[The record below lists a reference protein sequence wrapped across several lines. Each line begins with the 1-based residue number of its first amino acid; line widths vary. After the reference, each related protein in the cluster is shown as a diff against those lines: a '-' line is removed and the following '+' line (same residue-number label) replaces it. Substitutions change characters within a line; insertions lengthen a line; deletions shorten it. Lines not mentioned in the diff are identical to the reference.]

1 MTAWVDWLA
10 GFFSGTRSRR
20 AREAEATMALIDG
33 LLLMR
38 HLAGPRAADRAA
50 RALGL

>member
-1 MTAWVDWLA
+1 MPGA
-10 GFFSGTRSRR
+10 GECAQHRRR